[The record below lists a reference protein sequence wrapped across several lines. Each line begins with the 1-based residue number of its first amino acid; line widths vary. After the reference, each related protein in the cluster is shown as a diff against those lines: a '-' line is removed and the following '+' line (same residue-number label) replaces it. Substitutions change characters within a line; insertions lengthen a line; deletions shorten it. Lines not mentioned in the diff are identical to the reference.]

1 MKLLLC
7 VILGLITSLSSY
19 TASEQ
24 DVDFNTLM
32 IQKYMEGA
40 FHGGILYSDSKGE
53 VHQFA
58 LGVAN
63 PNTGEVL
70 NTKHRFAINSM
81 GKMFTSVL
89 IMQLIEEGKLRL
101 DDSIDKHLP
110 NFEHTKAS
118 EITIHHLLSHRSGL
132 PDYFLNQLRGEIPF
146 GLDQSEILERIISME
161 MDFEPDTAFQYS
173 NTGYILL
180 ADIIMKYRSGNFE
193 EILTK
198 YIFSVL
204 GMNQSSVTDK
214 TKMTAYF
221 SGDGSINYY
230 SDEMELVGDGQGGS
244 SLKDMYL
251 FLSALGSEKL
261 LKPDSWELIFTPHS
275 LPSEVPEGAW
285 PPPHQ
290 DPYGYGFGLMPV
302 KADGKTYT
310 MVGHG
315 GAGYG
320 SNYAG
325 RILGTKKVIVIYNN
339 MMKNPILTDVFQYVA
354 SQ

>member
-1 MKLLLC
+1 
-7 VILGLITSLSSY
+7 
-19 TASEQ
+19 
-24 DVDFNTLM
+24 
-32 IQKYMEGA
+32 
-40 FHGGILYSDSKGE
+40 
-53 VHQFA
+53 
-58 LGVAN
+58 
-63 PNTGEVL
+63 
-70 NTKHRFAINSM
+70 
-81 GKMFTSVL
+81 
-89 IMQLIEEGKLRL
+89 
-101 DDSIDKHLP
+101 
-110 NFEHTKAS
+110 
-118 EITIHHLLSHRSGL
+118 
-132 PDYFLNQLRGEIPF
+132 
-146 GLDQSEILERIISME
+146 
-161 MDFEPDTAFQYS
+161 
-173 NTGYILL
+173 
-180 ADIIMKYRSGNFE
+180 
-193 EILTK
+193 
-198 YIFSVL
+198 
-204 GMNQSSVTDK
+204 
-214 TKMTAYF
+214 
-221 SGDGSINYY
+221 
-230 SDEMELVGDGQGGS
+230 
-244 SLKDMYL
+244 MYL